1 MIYGVSGFTFRE
13 FRVRLLVID
22 SHYLVAMEA
31 EQVLGDAFGCAVVI
45 GMPRDIDTLIE
56 SGEFDVALIEVDLVL
71 PDHGAS
77 IQRLLEAGAGFVF
90 ASVDSRHRSGV
101 PGFEGIPVVLK
112 PYDDE
117 KLVEAVGSVYA
128 ARKQI

>member
-1 MIYGVSGFTFRE
+1 MIYGGSGFTFRD

-31 EQVLGDAFGCAVVI
+31 EQVLADAFGCSVII
-45 GMPRDIDTLIE
+45 GMPRDVDSLIE
-56 SGEFDVALIEVDLVL
+56 RGDFDVALIETDLVL
-71 PDHGAS
+71 PEHGGR

-90 ASVDSRHRSGV
+90 TSVDSKHRSGV

-112 PYDDE
+112 PFDDE
-117 KLVEAVGSVYA
+117 KLAEAVGGAYA
-128 ARKQI
+128 ARRPA